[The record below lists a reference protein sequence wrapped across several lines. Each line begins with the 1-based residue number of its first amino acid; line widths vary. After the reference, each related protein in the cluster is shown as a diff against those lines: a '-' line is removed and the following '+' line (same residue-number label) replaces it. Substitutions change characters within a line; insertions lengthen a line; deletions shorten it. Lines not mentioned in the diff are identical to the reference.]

1 MSTGRHGADAGGGDG
16 TRDGRVEREVLAVV
30 LPPCGGGRRVW
41 VVGHDAGRAR
51 RAADVAEL
59 LRRAGIDPARMTDT
73 GTVEWRGGGPQ
84 SWR

>member
-1 MSTGRHGADAGGGDG
+1 M
-16 TRDGRVEREVLAVV
+16 ERRVLAVV

-41 VVGHDAGRAR
+41 VEGRDAGRAR

-73 GTVEWRGGGPQ
+73 STVEWRCGGPQ